1 VWVQYKT
8 HTFIISCTF
17 FLMCEDSTCLFTIS
31 AIQLEENESLLE
43 GFEVHDTNCE
53 NNYVLNLKVKP
64 FGGPHTNSFYI
75 F

>member
-1 VWVQYKT
+1 
-8 HTFIISCTF
+8 
-17 FLMCEDSTCLFTIS
+17 MCEDSTCLFTIS